1 MSEKHKKVCRTLNY
15 FEHFL
20 IFVFTVNCVYISVF
34 ASLIGVPASIAG
46 SAVGLKNFTITA
58 GIKKYMWIIKKK
70 DEKRW

>member
-34 ASLIGVPASIAG
+34 ASLVGVPANIAG
-46 SAVGLKNFTITA
+46 SAVGLKIFAITA
-58 GIKKYMWIIKKK
+58 GIKKYM
-70 DEKRW
+70 